1 MVDGPFPLA
10 CIQSASSCRSFAK
23 RTDLVQKTNELSMD
37 LHDIVR
43 GPLGGH
49 PHQNNPSANMSSL
62 AASAEAKILEE
73 LVSQVASENAKS
85 LFAIGGTIS
94 VTALDD
100 RLICESDKARSD
112 GHHSADESNA
122 TGMGIW
128 EISDDEDNPKQDNPR
143 GDVHRMRCDPVTLR
157 WDSDDS
163 AGCKVTL
170 PCADADRPNFE
181 QLLKDCQPASF
192 GRGGEDVMDESYRKA
207 GKIDESAFCSNFSP
221 YALGIVDTAAQ
232 ALTPNLAHQTNESH
246 GLRAEL
252 YKLNVSDSPFGV
264 CCRPRCLIVYRFT
277 PAPLASSKP
286 ILTLPDQ
293 SAR

>member
-1 MVDGPFPLA
+1 MFHILHA
-10 CIQSASSCRSFAK
+10 RSYAK
-23 RTDLVQKTNELSMD
+23 RTDLVQQTEELSTD
-37 LHDIVR
+37 LPNTAR
-43 GPLGGH
+43 GVFAGS
-49 PHQNNPSANMSSL
+49 PHQANPAANMSSL

-73 LVSQVASENAKS
+73 LARQVAAENAKS
-85 LFAIGGTIS
+85 LFAIGGAIP
-94 VTALDD
+94 VTALDNH
-100 RLICESDKARSD
+100 LICESDEARSD
-112 GHHSADESNA
+112 GNHSADESNA
-122 TGMGIW
+122 KGLEIW
-128 EISDDEDNPKQDNPR
+128 EISDDEDDPKQDKPK
-143 GDVHRMRCDPVTLR
+143 GDVHRMRCGPVTIR

-207 GKIDESAFCSNFSP
+207 GKIDESAFCSNFNP

-252 YKLNVSDSPFGV
+252 YKLNVSDSPFGG
-264 CCRPRCLIVYRFT
+264 CCRPRCLIVYRCT
-277 PAPLASSKP
+277 PAPLANSKP
-286 ILTLPDQ
+286 MLTLPDQ
-293 SAR
+293 SVR